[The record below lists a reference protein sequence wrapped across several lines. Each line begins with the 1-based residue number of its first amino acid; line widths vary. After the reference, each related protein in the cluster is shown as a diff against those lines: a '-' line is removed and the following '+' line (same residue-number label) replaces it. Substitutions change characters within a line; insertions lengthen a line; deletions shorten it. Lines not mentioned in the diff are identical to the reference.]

1 MMLTMLLKDKAD
13 KTRAMLYLKRLL
25 RTTLPPL
32 VSAGGPGAP
41 NETGWSSRGGH
52 NESCG

>member
-13 KTRAMLYLKRLL
+13 KTGARLDLKPLL
-25 RTTLPPL
+25 SATRPSL

>member
-13 KTRAMLYLKRLL
+13 KTRAMLDLKRLL
-25 RTTLPPL
+25 RTAL